1 MHVHLYTHRKC
12 RRTNIQ
18 SLEQPFH
25 DVHKPQ
31 YSYPFPSCLVCLL
44 SLWYHRAR
52 SGQAQLLPD
61 QLCFQYTAQP
71 ELFRRPIFVKELD
84 MVHRH
89 TSFHCDLLYCV
100 SQIFFFNF
108 SFTNWK
114 QEPPPAKRLQ
124 FALLW
129 YLLYCDG
136 LELNPQ
142 YPWGMPVK
150 GCFLYRRCKVSI
162 RYFWEIL
169 SAVSTPFNS

>member
-1 MHVHLYTHRKC
+1 MHFLMHVHLYTHRKC

-100 SQIFFFNF
+100 SEIFF
-108 SFTNWK
+108 
-114 QEPPPAKRLQ
+114 LQ
-124 FALLW
+124 IESKSLHQQKD
-129 YLLYCDG
+129 YNSLYCDT
-136 LELNPQ
+136 
-142 YPWGMPVK
+142 
-150 GCFLYRRCKVSI
+150 CFIAMV
-162 RYFWEIL
+162 W
-169 SAVSTPFNS
+169 N